1 MSPANTASRFSAR
14 GAVALVAGAN
24 RGISKVFAREL
35 IDRGAARVYGG
46 ARNPDMIDVP
56 GVVPVRLDIT
66 DPAQVA
72 AAADQLTDLT
82 LLVNNVG
89 ICGTRPLLGTPS
101 TQGAHDEMGTDFF
114 GTLSMIRA
122 FTPILGRN
130 GDGAIINVLSI
141 LSFAQY
147 APWASY
153 GASKGAAW
161 ALNNT
166 ARDELAP
173 CGTHVTSVECA
184 FVDSDITADIEFPT
198 MAPEALVTMTLDALE
213 TGNPEMLADQLTR
226 ESTAMLSDYPCDR
239 LPLRPRCL
247 A

>member
-1 MSPANTASRFSAR
+1 MSPVNTASRFSAR
-14 GAVALVAGAN
+14 GAVALVIGAN
-24 RGISKVFAREL
+24 RGIGKVFAREL
-35 IDRGAARVYGG
+35 IDRGAATVYGG
-46 ARNPDMIDVP
+46 ARNPDRINVP
-56 GVVPVRLDIT
+56 GVVPVPLDIT

-72 AAADQLTDLT
+72 AAADQCTDVT

-89 ICGTRPLLGTPS
+89 IFGARPLLGNPS
-101 TQGAHDEMGTDFF
+101 AQDACDETDTNFF

-122 FTPILGRN
+122 FAPILGRN

-161 ALNNT
+161 ALSNV

-173 CGTHVTSVECA
+173 QETHVTYGVASVHCA
-184 FVDSDITADIEFPT
+184 FVDSDVTTDIEFPK
-198 MAPEALVTMTLDALE
+198 MAPETVVIMTLDALE
-213 TGNPEMLADQLTR
+213 MGEAEVLAEQLAR
-226 ESTAMLSDYPCDR
+226 NSKAMVSGC
-239 LPLRPRCL
+239 PLERPPF
-247 A
+247 

>member
-1 MSPANTASRFSAR
+1 MSPVNTASRFSAR
-14 GAVALVAGAN
+14 GAVALVIGAN
-24 RGISKVFAREL
+24 RGIGKVFAREL
-35 IDRGAARVYGG
+35 IDRGAATVYGG
-46 ARNPDMIDVP
+46 ARNPDRINVP
-56 GVVPVRLDIT
+56 GVVPVPLDIT

-72 AAADQLTDLT
+72 AAADQCTDVT

-89 ICGTRPLLGTPS
+89 IFGARPLLGNPS
-101 TQGAHDEMGTDFF
+101 AQDACDETDTNFF

-122 FTPILGRN
+122 FAPVLGRN

-161 ALNNT
+161 ALSNV

-173 CGTHVTSVECA
+173 QETHVTSVHCA
-184 FVDSDITADIEFPT
+184 FVNSDITAHIEFPK
-198 MAPEALVTMTLDALE
+198 MAPETLVATTLDALE
-213 TGNPEMLADQLTR
+213 TGKSEMLVNQLTPR
-226 ESTAMLSDYPCDR
+226 VPC
-239 LPLRPRCL
+239 C
-247 A
+247 AQ